1 MTTQVCDQRAGQH
14 NTLLGLQRQL
24 CQRLDGLPV
33 TAHGEGLETE
43 RRLQFNQMLMAGLIA
58 LAVLIPTSYW
68 HLQLRGHHAQQ
79 GRRWGFIG
87 AQNDAGKSQVAQLD
101 GKAKPVGWLT
111 MLPNDG
117 QVGIAEG
124 AKPDKLVF
132 ALGQCQ
138 QALTLGG

>member
-1 MTTQVCDQRAGQH
+1 
-14 NTLLGLQRQL
+14 
-24 CQRLDGLPV
+24 
-33 TAHGEGLETE
+33 
-43 RRLQFNQMLMAGLIA
+43 
-58 LAVLIPTSYW
+58 
-68 HLQLRGHHAQQ
+68 
-79 GRRWGFIG
+79 
-87 AQNDAGKSQVAQLD
+87 
-101 GKAKPVGWLT
+101 